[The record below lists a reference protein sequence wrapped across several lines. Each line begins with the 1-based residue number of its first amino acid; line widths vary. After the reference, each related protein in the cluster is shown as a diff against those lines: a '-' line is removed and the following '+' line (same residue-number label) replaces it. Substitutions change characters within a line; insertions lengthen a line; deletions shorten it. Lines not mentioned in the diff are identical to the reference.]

1 MFGICQWMN
10 DSMNEHAPHGIY
22 HKQYL
27 DFPETMKSWNPFIC
41 RLSLLFLMLP
51 RVLQEMKSFRGRY
64 RNRALLRL
72 VKDAWAL
79 SVVPCSLKCLFQT
92 KYSRQPLSQKV
103 KRTSWPGKWTYL
115 VTRTCPCTIV
125 VNSAKRATYKGFLIF
140 SSSLYDRHG
149 GKVAGA
155 ALALTA
161 VIIYTYYESG
171 KSKTAVEDG
180 LNEQMVI
187 EPYEVNEIRFL
198 NNLTPAVYE
207 SLSAACLDHFSTW
220 SRRGRV
226 SYPSFSSLLYTRI
239 VLLFCHR
246 CGNIELIYLC
256 FLCLTWLP
264 IAALLLLPELRSR
277 FPFLPAS
284 TSTLLM
290 FTPIA
295 SLPSCYSLSLSSF
308 LSLSSSLSPLFQ
320 QAQWR
325 LHILNSS
332 ILFRNIWRKLT
343 RKTRRKR
350 RV

>member
-1 MFGICQWMN
+1 M
-10 DSMNEHAPHGIY
+10 
-22 HKQYL
+22 
-27 DFPETMKSWNPFIC
+27 
-41 RLSLLFLMLP
+41 
-51 RVLQEMKSFRGRY
+51 
-64 RNRALLRL
+64 
-72 VKDAWAL
+72 
-79 SVVPCSLKCLFQT
+79 
-92 KYSRQPLSQKV
+92 
-103 KRTSWPGKWTYL
+103 
-115 VTRTCPCTIV
+115 
-125 VNSAKRATYKGFLIF
+125 
-140 SSSLYDRHG
+140 
-149 GKVAGA
+149 
-155 ALALTA
+155 ALTA

-320 QAQWR
+320 QAQ
-325 LHILNSS
+325 
-332 ILFRNIWRKLT
+332 
-343 RKTRRKR
+343 
-350 RV
+350 